1 MALSAIG
8 DSGKHVDWWFIYKV
22 PKDAKA
28 ANNSGKP
35 ATGYEYAY
43 FDSGSKVM
51 AGSKHLLNDTTNAL
65 RLTLQQ
71 IPAGAH
77 PTLGAVFYN
86 DEYPSSLH
94 KTNNG
99 DRGHCKGVLAFDTAS
114 DTALWLIH
122 STPRFPTPGSFDFPS
137 DELDYG
143 QTFLCITLADIK
155 TAEAIAQQMTTEQ
168 GPQTYGPALPKGASP
183 VWAELTGGKYTLS
196 KTPSSVPFTSKAGM
210 KFRCIAKSRVWGQD
224 LWSDAVGD
232 DLNVDLD
239 VESWRRGKIP
249 ATIDSNR
256 KDDVDDIIDIDLGPL
271 GFPYAWPE
279 TKDHAKWASSL
290 KGNSDWICVADI
302 NRQTSQSKRGGGAVC
317 FQHPALWQCLAKID
331 KVTPPHLKKG

>member
-8 DSGKHVDWWFIYKV
+8 DSGKAVDWWFIYKV

-28 ANNSGKP
+28 ADKSGKP

-43 FDSGSKVM
+43 FDSGSKVL

-71 IPAGAH
+71 LPAKPH
-77 PTLGAVFYN
+77 PSMGTVYYN
-86 DEYPSSLH
+86 DEYPSELKKS
-94 KTNNG
+94 NNG
-99 DRGHCKGVLAFDTAS
+99 DRGHCKGILAFDTATDS
-114 DTALWLIH
+114 AIWLLH
-122 STPRFPTPGSFDFPS
+122 STPRFPAPGIFTFPD

-143 QTFLCITLADIK
+143 QTFLCITLKDVK
-155 TAEAIAQQMTTEQ
+155 TAESIAQQMTTEQ
-168 GPQTYGPALPKGASP
+168 GPQTYGPALPKGASAI
-183 VWAELTGGKYTLS
+183 WTTLTGGKYALS
-196 KTPSSVPFTSKAGM
+196 KTPSSVPFSSKKGQA
-210 KFRCIAKSRVWGQD
+210 FRSIAKSRVWGED

-249 ATIDSNR
+249 STIDSNK
-256 KDDVDDIIDIDLGPL
+256 KDDIEDVIDIDFGPL

-279 TKDHAKWASSL
+279 TKDHAKWATSL
-290 KGNSDWICVADI
+290 KGNADWICIADI
-302 NRQTSQSKRGGGAVC
+302 NRQESQSKRGGGAIC
-317 FQHPALWQCLAKID
+317 FQHPALWASLAKID
-331 KVTPPHLKKG
+331 KVTPPKLKKG